1 MQSGMRLAWK
11 TTWWRFA
18 SERTRQ
24 SPFTPPHNPAVD
36 CLHQLNREIL
46 HLFQVYAGKPCKGC
60 GFPGICQAAGENQY
74 L

>member
-1 MQSGMRLAWK
+1 MEDHLVEICFGKDTAVALY
-11 TTWWRFA
+11 
-18 SERTRQ
+18 
-24 SPFTPPHNPAVD
+24 PPHNPAMD